1 MRGILIGLL
10 LNRHSQTNMLIELYI
25 RNFAIIDELRLQFH
39 NGFNV
44 LTGETGAGKSII
56 LDAVT
61 LMLGGRADTTFVR
74 AGASEAYVE
83 ATFAVAEPLK
93 KLIDPILEAEGLDEE
108 HKDEVLLSRE
118 LRLNG
123 RNICRVNGRTVNLSV
138 LRDVAEPLIDIHG
151 QGEHLSLLQPRSH
164 LPLLDSYAGVQAE
177 RATLGKEITA
187 LMEVQS
193 ELADLRQNERIL
205 AQRADMLRFQI
216 EEIDA
221 ARLDEGEEEE
231 LRAERTRLANSEQ
244 LMRSA
249 SEAVNLLTG
258 MDDESQAV
266 ADMLGQVERSLVQ
279 LTRYDETQGP
289 LLERLQGLIY
299 QLSEVSSELQSYL
312 DEVEYNPKRL
322 DFVEERLELIN
333 LLKRKY
339 GEDIAS
345 ILALRDQAKK
355 DLARIEN
362 SEVRTTELV
371 QAEETYLRRCG
382 EMALALSRKRKAAA
396 ERLAT
401 AVVAQLTDLQMD
413 GAKFEVQFE
422 TTPQADGLYVEN
434 ERLAF
439 DKTGFDQGEFLIS
452 TNPGE
457 PLKPMAKVASGGE
470 TARLML
476 ALKTALAQ
484 VDKTPTLIFDEIDQ
498 GIGGRVGDVVGR
510 KLWGLTAIA
519 DHQVIVVTH
528 LPQLAG
534 YGDVHFHVS
543 KGQADGGRTTTRIK
557 KLEGDG
563 RIQELA
569 AMLGT
574 QGEHARGGAESIL
587 AVANGAKTA
596 VKNK

>member
-1 MRGILIGLL
+1 
-10 LNRHSQTNMLIELYI
+10 MLTELYI
-25 RNFAIIDELRLQFH
+25 RNFAIIDELRLKFH

-83 ATFAVAEPLK
+83 ATFTLSEALK
-93 KLIDPILEAEGLDEE
+93 KVVEPILEAEGLDEE
-108 HKDEVLLSRE
+108 HGDEVLLSRE

-164 LPLLDSYAGVQAE
+164 LPLLDSYAGVQTE
-177 RATLGKEITA
+177 RAALGVEITT
-187 LMEVQS
+187 LMEVQH
-193 ELADLRQNERIL
+193 ELAELRQNERIL

-216 EEIDA
+216 EEIAA
-221 ARLDEGEEEE
+221 ARLENGEEEE

-258 MDDESQAV
+258 MDDEAQAV
-266 ADMLGQVERSLVQ
+266 ADMLGQAERSLVQ

-333 LLKRKY
+333 QLKRKY
-339 GEDIAS
+339 GENIS
-345 ILALRDQAKK
+345 TILALSDRAKAE
-355 DLARIEN
+355 LTRIDN
-362 SEVRTTELV
+362 SEERIAELTKT
-371 QAEETYLRRCG
+371 EETYLRRCG
-382 EMALALSRKRKAAA
+382 EMALALSKKRQGAA
-396 ERLAT
+396 EKLAA
-401 AVVAQLTDLQMD
+401 AVVAQLADLQMD

-422 TTPQADGLYVEN
+422 RTPQADGLYVEG

-439 DKTGFDQGEFLIS
+439 DKTGFDHAEFLIS

-510 KLWGLTAIA
+510 KLWGLTAVA
-519 DHQVIVVTH
+519 HHQVIVVTH

-543 KGQADGGRTTTRIK
+543 KAQADGGRTTTRIK
-557 KLEGDG
+557 TLDGDG

-574 QGEHARGGAESIL
+574 QGEHAVGGAESIL
-587 AVANGAKTA
+587 ALANGTKTA
-596 VKNK
+596 VKAK

>member
-1 MRGILIGLL
+1 
-10 LNRHSQTNMLIELYI
+10 MLTEIYI
-25 RNFAIIDELRLQFH
+25 RNFAIIDELRMQFH

-74 AGASEAYVE
+74 SGANEAYVE
-83 ATFAVAEPLK
+83 ATFALSESLK
-93 KLIDPILEAEGLDEE
+93 KIIAPILEAEGLDEE
-108 HKDEVLLSRE
+108 HEDEVLLSRE

-138 LRDVAEPLIDIHG
+138 LRDVAEPLVDIHG

-177 RATLGKEITA
+177 RAALGKEIAA
-187 LMEVQS
+187 LQEIQH
-193 ELADLRQNERIL
+193 ELAELRQNERIL

-244 LMRSA
+244 LMLSA

-258 MDDESQAV
+258 MDDDSQAV
-266 ADMLGQVERSLVQ
+266 ADMLGQAERSLIQ
-279 LTRYDETQGP
+279 LARYDETKGS

-333 LLKRKY
+333 QLKRKY
-339 GEDIAS
+339 GENIGT
-345 ILALRDQAKK
+345 ILALRDRAKAE
-355 DLARIEN
+355 LARIDN

-382 EMALALSRKRKAAA
+382 EMALALSKKRKAAA
-396 ERLAT
+396 EKLAT
-401 AVVAQLTDLQMD
+401 AVVTQLADLQMD

-422 TTPQADGLYVEN
+422 TVPQADGLYVEG

-439 DKTGFDQGEFLIS
+439 DKTGFDQAEFLIS

-457 PLKPMAKVASGGE
+457 PLKPMVKVASGGE

-510 KLWGLTAIA
+510 KLWGLTAVA

-534 YGDVHFHVS
+534 YGDTHFHVS
-543 KGQADGGRTTTRIK
+543 KAQADGGRITTRIK
-557 KLEGDG
+557 TLEGDG

-574 QGEHARGGAESIL
+574 QGEHAVGGAESIL
-587 AVANGAKTA
+587 AVANGTKTA
-596 VKNK
+596 VGKKTIR

>member
-1 MRGILIGLL
+1 
-10 LNRHSQTNMLIELYI
+10 MLTEIYI
-25 RNFAIIDELRLQFH
+25 RDFAIIDELRMQFH

-56 LDAVT
+56 LDAMM

-74 AGASEAYVE
+74 SGASEAYVE
-83 ATFAVAEPLK
+83 ATFTLSESLK
-93 KLIDPILEAEGLDEE
+93 QLLAPILEAEGLDEE
-108 HKDEVLLSRE
+108 HEDDVLLSRE

-151 QGEHLSLLQPRSH
+151 QGEHLSLLHPRSH

-177 RATLGKEITA
+177 RTALGKEIAA
-187 LMEVQS
+187 LQEIQH

-258 MDDESQAV
+258 MDDETQAV

-299 QLSEVSSELQSYL
+299 QLTEVSSELQSYL

-333 LLKRKY
+333 QLKRKY
-339 GEDIAS
+339 GENIGT
-345 ILALRDQAKK
+345 ILALRDRAKTE
-355 DLARIEN
+355 LARIDN

-382 EMALALSRKRKAAA
+382 DMALALSKKRKAAA
-396 ERLAT
+396 AKLAT
-401 AVVAQLTDLQMD
+401 AVVTQLVDLQMD

-422 TTPQADGLYVEN
+422 TTAQADGLYVEG

-439 DKTGFDQGEFLIS
+439 DKTGFDQAEFFIS

-510 KLWGLTAIA
+510 KLWGLTTVA

-534 YGDVHFHVS
+534 YGDTHFHVS
-543 KGQADGGRTTTRIK
+543 KAQADGGRTTTRIK
-557 KLEGDG
+557 TLEGDG

-574 QGEHARGGAESIL
+574 QGEHAVGGAESIL
-587 AVANGAKTA
+587 AVANGTKTA
-596 VKNK
+596 VKSK

>member
-1 MRGILIGLL
+1 
-10 LNRHSQTNMLIELYI
+10 MLTELYI

-61 LMLGGRADTTFVR
+61 LMLGGRADTTLVR
-74 AGASEAYVE
+74 AGAGVAYVE
-83 ATFAVAEPLK
+83 AIFTLSEALK
-93 KLIDPILEAEGLDEE
+93 KILSPILEAEGLEGEKNDS
-108 HKDEVLLSRE
+108 VLLSRE

-164 LPLLDSYAGVQAE
+164 LPLLDSYAGVQSDRAE
-177 RATLGKEITA
+177 LAKEITA
-187 LMEVQS
+187 LHEIQR
-193 ELADLRQNERIL
+193 ELADLRQNERML

-221 ARLDEGEEEE
+221 AKLTEGEEED

-244 LMRSA
+244 LMKSA

-258 MDDESQAV
+258 MDDDSQAV
-266 ADMLGQVERSLVQ
+266 ADMLGQAERALVQ

-299 QLSEVSSELQSYL
+299 QLSELSSELQSYL
-312 DEVEYNPKRL
+312 NEVEYNPSRL

-333 LLKRKY
+333 MLKRKY
-339 GEDIAS
+339 GEDIGS
-345 ILALRDQAKK
+345 ILALGGRAKTE
-355 DLARIEN
+355 LTRIGN
-362 SEVRTTELV
+362 SEERIAELEKR
-371 QAEETYLRRCG
+371 QEGYLRRCG
-382 EMALALSRKRKAAA
+382 GMALILSHKRQAAA
-396 ERLAT
+396 KKLAT
-401 AVVAQLTDLQMD
+401 AVVGQLVDLQMD
-413 GAKFEVQFE
+413 GAKFQVQFGR
-422 TTPQADGLYVEN
+422 TPQADGLYVEK

-439 DKTGFDQGEFLIS
+439 DKTGFDQTEFLIS

-457 PLKPMAKVASGGE
+457 PLKPLAKVASGGE
-470 TARLML
+470 TSRLML

-484 VDKTPTLIFDEIDQ
+484 VDETPTLIFDEIDQ

-510 KLWGLTAIA
+510 KLWGLTDVAE
-519 DHQVIVVTH
+519 HQVIVVTH

-534 YGDVHFHVS
+534 YGDFHFHVS
-543 KGQADGGRTTTRIK
+543 KGQKDGRTTTRINS
-557 KLEGDG
+557 LDQNG
-563 RIQELA
+563 RVEELA

-574 QGEHARGGAESIL
+574 QGEYATGGAESIL
-587 AVANGAKTA
+587 AQANGTKTA
-596 VKNK
+596 VKKK